1 MAGHLR
7 MVDLAWII
15 AGIFIAAIV
24 ISLTLAK
31 IHGTFAI
38 CKLLS

>member
-1 MAGHLR
+1 

-38 CKLLS
+38 